1 MAVGKNQKKVSK
13 GRKGG
18 KKKIVD
24 PFLKKEWYDIKAPGY
39 FKTRKVGKTLITR
52 TTGTKIASEG
62 LKGRVFEVNLAEL
75 QGGDEEQGYRKFQ
88 LVAEDVKGTDILTN
102 FHGMDLTREKL
113 NSLIKKW
120 QTLIDAHVEAKTTD
134 GYTLRLFAVAFT
146 KRVPGQVSKAAHAQA
161 AQVRAI
167 RKKIVDIIKE
177 KVVNN
182 DLKELVKLFIPEQIG
197 REIERAT
204 KGIFPL
210 SVVYLRKVKVLKKP
224 KFDLVK
230 LMEIHEGTTPVDETG
245 AGVDRPEEPALV
257 PEVAGSG
264 GRL

>member
-1 MAVGKNQKKVSK
+1 
-13 GRKGG
+13 
-18 KKKIVD
+18 VD

-102 FHGMDLTREKL
+102 FHGMDLTRCGGNEGRGEGRGGGVCVERELARRGDDGVLESHASNKPMGMPLLTTFPLIPPLPPREKL

-182 DLKELVKLFIPEQIG
+182 DLKELVKL
-197 REIERAT
+197 
-204 KGIFPL
+204 L
-210 SVVYLRKVKVLKKP
+210 
-224 KFDLVK
+224 
-230 LMEIHEGTTPVDETG
+230 
-245 AGVDRPEEPALV
+245 
-257 PEVAGSG
+257 
-264 GRL
+264 